1 MTLNLSTSNN
11 TKLMNVAMFVSLY
24 SFFMICLFSQ
34 IRLYSSQKIDSVAS
48 QEIYI
53 LLPVWNLSEIEWG
66 EYIHTY
72 IHIYIYMYMYIYTEE
87 KILALFSGWR
97 WPASIVWPFALKLYS
112 LNSTFFQS
120 PLSYTKHHK
129 KMPPRLQCIQKQ
141 NTNNCLSKIE
151 PRCKH
156 FKLDEWHHTA
166 GFHSVVWSSLAQTT
180 Q

>member
-1 MTLNLSTSNN
+1 MSLCSSVFIPFLWYACSLKFGYIVLRKLTVLPLRKYTYYCQFGIYQKLNGGN
-11 TKLMNVAMFVSLY
+11 T
-24 SFFMICLFSQ
+24 
-34 IRLYSSQKIDSVAS
+34 
-48 QEIYI
+48 
-53 LLPVWNLSEIEWG
+53 
-66 EYIHTY
+66 YIHTY
-72 IHIYIYMYMYIYTEE
+72 IYIYIYMYMYIYTEE